1 MFSQYWYWYP
11 LLNFLSLS
19 LTPTALIG
27 LNKDLKVPKS
37 FTFISNAK
45 PSMYKYP
52 DFLKKE
58 ENKKGEKVETAVL
71 STTVKVRA
79 RADRKNKPEG
89 GAGGNEDTKDKEMT
103 HEDEKKDEDKKEE
116 EKKEEELPVE
126 EPTF

>member
-1 MFSQYWYWYP
+1 MFTQYWYWYP

-37 FTFISNAK
+37 FAFISNAK

-58 ENKKGEKVETAVL
+58 ESKKGEKVETAVL

-79 RADRKNKPEG
+79 RNDRKNKPEG
-89 GAGGNEDTKDKEMT
+89 GGNDETKDKEMT
-103 HEDEKKDEDKKEE
+103 HEDEKKEE
-116 EKKEEELPVE
+116 EKKEEEVAPVE